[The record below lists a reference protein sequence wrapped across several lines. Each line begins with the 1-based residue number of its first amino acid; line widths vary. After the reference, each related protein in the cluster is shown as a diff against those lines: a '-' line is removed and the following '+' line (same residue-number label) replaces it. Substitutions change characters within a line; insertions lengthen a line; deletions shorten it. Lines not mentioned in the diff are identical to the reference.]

1 MQKSDRT
8 HFILSPGRLRRKDN
22 NLYFDKFNDEGGILT
37 SKILPINAI
46 DEIYILARVEL
57 DTYAMAFLADNNIL
71 LHIFSAYQSFR
82 GSFFPNTSNSVNKS
96 GFVLLA
102 QLRAFDDLSKRL
114 FIAREITR
122 VRILNAAI
130 NCKAYGVSLD
140 TTPHLDALA
149 RVCDIAAAMQWK
161 AALPSSI
168 SRPGTKSSRI
178 SAVLNLRRAPN
189 ARRQIKLM
197 PSLAM

>member
-22 NLYFDKFNDEGGILT
+22 NLYFDKFNDEGGILA

-46 DEIYILARVEL
+46 DEIHILARVEL

-149 RVCDIAAAMQWK
+149 RVCDIAAVMAVEGGFAKQYF
-161 AALPSSI
+161 AA
-168 SRPGTKSSRI
+168 
-178 SAVLNLRRAPN
+178 
-189 ARRQIKLM
+189 
-197 PSLAM
+197 

>member
-82 GSFFPNTSNSVNKS
+82 GVFS
-96 GFVLLA
+96 
-102 QLRAFDDLSKRL
+102 
-114 FIAREITR
+114 
-122 VRILNAAI
+122 RIL
-130 NCKAYGVSLD
+130 
-140 TTPHLDALA
+140 
-149 RVCDIAAAMQWK
+149 
-161 AALPSSI
+161 
-168 SRPGTKSSRI
+168 
-178 SAVLNLRRAPN
+178 
-189 ARRQIKLM
+189 QIL
-197 PSLAM
+197 